1 MLKIDLNFIIC
12 IVAAGMWIRLM
23 ILDIIYHEIFNIND
37 VVFFIAILIVS
48 CMGIIIKK
56 IENN

>member
-37 VVFFIAILIVS
+37 VVFFYCYFNSI
-48 CMGIIIKK
+48 MYGYNNKK
-56 IENN
+56 DRK